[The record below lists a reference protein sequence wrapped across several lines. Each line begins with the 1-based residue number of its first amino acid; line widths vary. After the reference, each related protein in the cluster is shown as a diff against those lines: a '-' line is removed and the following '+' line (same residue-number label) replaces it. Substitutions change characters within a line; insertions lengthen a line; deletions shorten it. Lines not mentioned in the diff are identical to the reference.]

1 MEYLSA
7 VTRISKNTLFFRRII
22 FGTLSFFVIFD
33 VQVSFRQVLSSY
45 PIVLLYKN
53 PGRQR

>member
-33 VQVSFRQVLSSY
+33 VQVNFRQVLSSH

-53 PGRQR
+53 PGGQR